1 LTGAIVKKME
11 GHSTVVRDVHWH
23 PFKPEIISS
32 GVYHLLPTVLF
43 TLLVGR
49 SIYEMGLQAAV
60 TNQPRANY
68 VIYSIFYLL
77 RIITNGFAILS

>member
-1 LTGAIVKKME
+1 ME

-32 GVYHLLPTVLF
+32 GVYHLLLTVLF

-60 TNQPRANY
+60 TNHGQ
-68 VIYSIFYLL
+68 IMLFIQFSISITYYYEVLQSYL
-77 RIITNGFAILS
+77 S